1 MKGGDYMLYK
11 EASKYTQL
19 RFKREGYCMIC
30 GKRIE
35 EHESFEYISIRI
47 SKSKL
52 YNFFHTSCLANAKP
66 VRIAEAY
73 DELVNQ
79 TRG

>member
-1 MKGGDYMLYK
+1 MLYK

-19 RFKREGYCMIC
+19 RFKREGICMIC

-35 EHESFEYISIRI
+35 EHESFEYISVRI

-52 YNFFHTSCLANAKP
+52 YNFFHTNCLANAKP

-73 DELVNQ
+73 DELVDQ
-79 TRG
+79 IRR